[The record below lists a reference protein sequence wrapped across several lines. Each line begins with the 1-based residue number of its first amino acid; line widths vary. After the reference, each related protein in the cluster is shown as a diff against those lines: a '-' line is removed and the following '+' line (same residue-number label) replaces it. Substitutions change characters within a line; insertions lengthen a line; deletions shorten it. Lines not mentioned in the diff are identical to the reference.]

1 MSMSAEANRS
11 DGRASN
17 DVVTKSRTAAQSRDT
32 KETKI
37 SCAMNLDGEGS
48 SDIQTGIGFFDHML
62 TLFSFHSGIDLK
74 LHAQGDLEVCDHH
87 TVEDCGILMG
97 ACLREALQDKRGIER
112 YGSMLLP
119 MDETLA
125 QVVLD
130 ISGRSFLVYNCEL
143 KRDTIGTFSC
153 EMVEE
158 FLRAFAFQAGITL
171 HVNVPYGTN
180 DHHKVEAVFKALGR
194 ALKAAVHVS
203 GNMLPST
210 KGKL

>member
-1 MSMSAEANRS
+1 MK
-11 DGRASN
+11 SN
-17 DVVTKSRTAAQSRDT
+17 ATSRCAKQNRDT

-37 SCAMNLDGEGS
+37 SCYMNLDGDGT
-48 SDIQTGIGFFDHML
+48 SDIHTGIGFFDHML
-62 TLFSFHSGIDLK
+62 TLFSFHSGIDLT
-74 LHAQGDLEVCDHH
+74 LTAQGDLEVCDHH

-97 ACLREALQDKRGIER
+97 ACLKEALQDKRGFGR

-119 MDETLA
+119 MDEALA

-143 KRDTIGTFSC
+143 KRDTIGSFSC

-180 DHHKVEAVFKALGR
+180 DHHKVEAIFKALGR
-194 ALKAAVHVS
+194 ALKAAIAVS
-203 GNMLPST
+203 WDALPST
-210 KGKL
+210 KGTL

>member
-1 MSMSAEANRS
+1 MK
-11 DGRASN
+11 SN
-17 DVVTKSRTAAQSRDT
+17 ATSRCAKQNRDT
-32 KETKI
+32 KETKV
-37 SCAMNLDGEGS
+37 SCYMNLDGDGT
-48 SDIQTGIGFFDHML
+48 SDIHTGIGSFDHML
-62 TLFSFHSGIDLK
+62 TLFSFHSGIDLT
-74 LHAQGDLEVCDHH
+74 LSAQGDLEVCDHH

-97 ACLREALQDKRGIER
+97 ACLNEALQDKRGIGR

-119 MDETLA
+119 MDEALA

-143 KRDTIGTFSC
+143 KRDTIGSFSC

-180 DHHKVEAVFKALGR
+180 DHHKVEAIFKALGR
-194 ALKAAVHVS
+194 ALKAAIAVS
-203 GNMLPST
+203 GDALPST
-210 KGKL
+210 KGTL

>member
-1 MSMSAEANRS
+1 MK
-11 DGRASN
+11 SN
-17 DVVTKSRTAAQSRDT
+17 ATSRCAKQNRDT

-37 SCAMNLDGEGS
+37 SCYMNLDGDGT
-48 SDIQTGIGFFDHML
+48 SDIHTGIGFFDHML
-62 TLFSFHSGIDLK
+62 TLFSFHSGIDLT
-74 LHAQGDLEVCDHH
+74 LSAQGDLEVCDHH

-97 ACLREALQDKRGIER
+97 ACLKEALQDKRGIGR

-119 MDETLA
+119 MDEALA

-143 KRDTIGTFSC
+143 KRDTIGSFSC

-180 DHHKVEAVFKALGR
+180 DHHKVEAIFKGLGR
-194 ALKAAVHVS
+194 ALKAAIAVS
-203 GNMLPST
+203 GDALPST
-210 KGKL
+210 KGTL

>member
-1 MSMSAEANRS
+1 MK
-11 DGRASN
+11 SN
-17 DVVTKSRTAAQSRDT
+17 ATSRCAKQNRDT
-32 KETKI
+32 KETKV
-37 SCAMNLDGEGS
+37 SCYMNLDGDGT
-48 SDIQTGIGFFDHML
+48 SDIHTGIGFFDHML
-62 TLFSFHSGIDLK
+62 TLFSFHSGIDLT
-74 LHAQGDLEVCDHH
+74 LSAQGDLEVCDHH

-97 ACLREALQDKRGIER
+97 ACLNEALQDKRGIGR

-119 MDETLA
+119 MDEALA

-143 KRDTIGTFSC
+143 KRDTIGSFSC

-180 DHHKVEAVFKALGR
+180 DHHKVEAIFKALGR
-194 ALKAAVHVS
+194 ALKAAIAIS
-203 GNMLPST
+203 GDALPST
-210 KGKL
+210 KGTL